1 MRETGGL
8 KDTVEPYNEFKETGT
23 GFSFTN
29 YNAHEMLG
37 AVRYAESIYYDKK
50 RSWNKMAERAM
61 NADFSWKSS
70 AKQYE
75 ELYEKMIPQ
84 D

>member
-1 MRETGGL
+1 
-8 KDTVEPYNEFKETGT
+8 
-23 GFSFTN
+23 
-29 YNAHEMLG
+29 MLG